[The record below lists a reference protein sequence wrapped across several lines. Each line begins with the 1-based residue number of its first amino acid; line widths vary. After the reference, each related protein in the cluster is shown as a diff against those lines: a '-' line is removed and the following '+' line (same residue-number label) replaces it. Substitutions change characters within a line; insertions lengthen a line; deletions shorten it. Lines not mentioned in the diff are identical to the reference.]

1 MSRSEHTA
9 RHTIR
14 VGLGKR
20 SYDIVAGRT
29 MRPALVQVLE
39 TKRVGEKIVLITDAI
54 VGALYLRD
62 TERVLRRAGYAV
74 TSLVIP
80 QGESQKN
87 LSRVGSLYT
96 SMLKAGVDRKSTILA
111 LGGGVIGDLAGFVA
125 ATYQRGITLIQMP
138 TTLLAQVDS
147 SVGGKVGVN
156 HPLGKNMIG
165 AFYQPLFVWADA
177 DFLDTLPFREVVC
190 GMGEI
195 VKYGIIKDASLF
207 KYLESHLE
215 QILQLSRAP
224 TDYVRLR
231 CLEIKAE
238 IVSKDERESGLR
250 SVLNLGHTIGHSL
263 EAAGSYRVLKHGEAV
278 LLGTVAESY
287 LAKELGLLPE
297 EDFQRIVR
305 LINRIPI
312 RVNIRQFHLP
322 RILGSLKLDKKS
334 TDKKNRFV
342 LPVRIGEVKT
352 VEGISERLISS
363 SLKFLS
369 SARSRT

>member
-215 QILQLSRAP
+215 QILRLSRAP